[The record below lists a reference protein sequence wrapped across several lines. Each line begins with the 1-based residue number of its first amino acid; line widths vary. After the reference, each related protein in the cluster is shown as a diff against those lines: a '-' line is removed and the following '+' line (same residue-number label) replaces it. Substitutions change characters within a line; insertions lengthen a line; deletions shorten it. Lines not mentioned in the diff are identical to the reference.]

1 MKQFNINI
9 LVSTTYKDFTL
20 IDDGIENYYLYYQD
34 KEWDTFKESENT
46 PQDIYKDNF
55 GDNLTSSRV
64 FTNEDKLR
72 KHLPET
78 QWIINS
84 INTNLKELDPNSK
97 LNILTRLLSTLK
109 TTVKDKQTLKEN
121 IKNSSKAVRDKLL
134 ELNSLYDGKEVD
146 YISLEEI
153 EEETNK
159 INENAY
165 NEFNKLFNSYDNNWF
180 DMLETELFDYVD
192 NTENIFKGLINA
204 LSSLFG
210 YSSRF
215 IVVNGGAEV
224 GKSEYIQTIKKLM
237 PDFINLGSSTPASV
251 RRQDTE
257 AFNKKIVYLGDKGL
271 KGTDDE
277 EFKGL
282 QEVFG
287 GLITDK
293 EFIRDIVVGNDV
305 LQFNL
310 KSDGLCVFYTQPY
323 TNLKGFGA
331 GDQYSTR
338 STFIIIKPVDDGLSV
353 FLQDENK
360 TNDFYEIHKGYIKHI
375 LNNPLDL
382 TISDEVKTVIW
393 QSSRDSLRTAKY
405 LLGLFKAY
413 CQYIQVGNP
422 LETDVMKF
430 LEIFKPKSEV
440 TEIEFMVYEKLYNNL
455 YVLKKDELESR
466 LYDDGTVRNQYLL
479 TQRTNR
485 EVKSF
490 FTAKQIKTYF
500 GNEFKRN
507 KNLKDTIDN
516 IPDILNNLFKAEYIN
531 RIESQH
537 QWQNVYYIPYNKDM
551 QK

>member
-1 MKQFNINI
+1 MLINRNIIVSKQSN
-9 LVSTTYKDFTL
+9 DFTL
-20 IDDGIENYYLYYQD
+20 LYDKGAKTYYLYYQD
-34 KEWDTFKESENT
+34 EEIIQLLSKDRPKSLDDTLFGKGVKDIDKLNDEETTKRLFIEIQNKIKDKSVSIRTLQNICGLLYSAEKHENRLKEYIEKSNPVIQDKIIQLSET
-46 PQDIYKDNF
+46 YGKDNETD
-55 GDNLTSSRV
+55 GIEI
-64 FTNEDKLR
+64 EDKR
-72 KHLPET
+72 A
-78 QWIINS
+78 
-84 INTNLKELDPNSK
+84 
-97 LNILTRLLSTLK
+97 
-109 TTVKDKQTLKEN
+109 EN
-121 IKNSSKAVRDKLL
+121 NPD
-134 ELNSLYDGKEVD
+134 D
-146 YISLEEI
+146 
-153 EEETNK
+153 
-159 INENAY
+159 
-165 NEFNKLFNSYDNNWF
+165 FNKLFNSYDNNWF
-180 DMLETELFDYVD
+180 DMLETELYDYVD
-192 NTENIFKGLINA
+192 NTENVFKGLINA

-210 YSSRF
+210 YGSRF

-224 GKSEYIQTIKKLM
+224 GKSEYINTIKKLM

-251 RRQDTE
+251 RRQDNE

-287 GLITDK
+287 GLITEN
-293 EFIRDIVVGNDV
+293 EFIREIVVGNDV
-305 LQFNL
+305 LKFNL
-310 KSDGLCVFYTQPY
+310 KSDGVCVLYSQPY
-323 TNLKGFGA
+323 TNLQVFGA

-338 STFIIIKPVDDGLSV
+338 STFITVKPVNDGLSV

-360 TNDFYEIHKGYIKHI
+360 TNNFYGIHKDYIRHI
-375 LNNPLDL
+375 LNNPIDL

-422 LETDVMKF
+422 LTTDVMEF
-430 LEIFKPKSEV
+430 LEVFKPKYEV
-440 TEIEFMVYEKLYNNL
+440 TEIEYMIYERLYKSL
-455 YVLKKDELESR
+455 YVLKKDEVENK
-466 LYDDGTVRNQYLL
+466 LYEDGTVKNQYLL

-485 EVKSF
+485 ETKSF

-516 IPDILNNLFKAEYIN
+516 ISDILNNLFKAEYIN
-531 RIESQH
+531 RTESQY
-537 QWQNVYYIPYNKDM
+537 QGQNVYYIPYNKDM